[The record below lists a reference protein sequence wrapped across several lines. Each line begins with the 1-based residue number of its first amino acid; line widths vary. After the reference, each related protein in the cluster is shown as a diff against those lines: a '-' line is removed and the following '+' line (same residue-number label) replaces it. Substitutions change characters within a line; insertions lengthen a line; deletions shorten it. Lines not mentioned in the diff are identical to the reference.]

1 MNHIHTCPS
10 LVLKLFTLGLTL
22 CGKAVP
28 YVEYAL
34 IDEEFPDPDIDLT
47 SGLEL
52 FESVS
57 AAVMTFSIQLEKFV
71 TINFTSSS
79 HILNASMR
87 SSVTVSLHFLKCYQT
102 NMGPTPLILAFL
114 HMARIPVLRIIRS
127 IL

>member
-1 MNHIHTCPS
+1 MMNHIHTCPS
-10 LVLKLFTLGLTL
+10 LVLKLFTLGITL
-22 CGKAVP
+22 CGQAVP

-34 IDEEFPDPDIDLT
+34 IDEEFRDPDIDLT

-87 SSVTVSLHFLKCYQT
+87 SSVTVSLHFYRAMHFSAKRGIGIACRLSVRPSVCDV
-102 NMGPTPLILAFL
+102 GEL
-114 HMARIPVLRIIRS
+114 
-127 IL
+127 